1 MKRYKIAFLLLAAS
15 LVLAGG
21 ASGQRKTESA
31 PYGVVEIERFAVA
44 QGVEFPE
51 TDLNE
56 LMNYLALH
64 FNDSRRFDQ
73 VFLSSDTASKEAP
86 ARRAKI
92 TGQVTKYSKGSRAAR
107 YLVGFGAGRTK
118 LVADVKVTDAET
130 GQLLFEKSVD
140 GHVYGGLFGGKTDEA
155 KGELASEIIKT
166 MTKMGYA
173 SQTRKK

>member
-1 MKRYKIAFLLLAAS
+1 MNPIKYLLFALVVTLSFAACANS
-15 LVLAGG
+15 QTQPAPG
-21 ASGQRKTESA
+21 
-31 PYGVVEIERFAVA
+31 PYGIVEIERFAVA

-56 LMNYLALH
+56 LMSYLVLH
-64 FNDSRRFDQ
+64 FNDSRRFDR
-73 VFLSSDTASKEAP
+73 VFLASDAASREAP
-86 ARRAKI
+86 ARRVKI

-118 LVADVKVTDAET
+118 LVANVKVIDAET
-130 GQLLFEKSVD
+130 GQLLFEKNVD
-140 GHVYGGLFGGKTDEA
+140 GHVYGGFFGGKTDEA

-173 SQTRKK
+173 SKTRKK

>member
-1 MKRYKIAFLLLAAS
+1 MNPIKLFLCSLVATFLLALC
-15 LVLAGG
+15 
-21 ASGQRKTESA
+21 ASGQTQAASG
-31 PYGVVEIERFAVA
+31 PYGVVEIEKFSVA

-56 LMNYLALH
+56 LMNYLVLH
-64 FNDSRRFDQ
+64 FNDSRRFDK
-73 VFLSSDTASKEAP
+73 VFLASDTASREAP
-86 ARRAKI
+86 ARRVKI

-118 LVADVKVTDAET
+118 LVADVKVSDAET
-130 GQLLFEKSVD
+130 GQLLFEKNVD
-140 GHVYGGLFGGKTDEA
+140 GHVYGGFFGGKTDEA

-173 SQTRKK
+173 SKTRKK

>member
-1 MKRYKIAFLLLAAS
+1 MKYLKFAILSSALACFFAIC
-15 LVLAGG
+15 
-21 ASGQRKTESA
+21 ASGQTQPPAS
-31 PYGVVEIERFAVA
+31 PYGIVEIERFSVG

-56 LMNYLALH
+56 LMNYLVLH

-73 VFLSSDTASKEAP
+73 VFLSSDAASKQAP
-86 ARRAKI
+86 ARRVKI

-130 GQLLFEKSVD
+130 GQLLFEKNVD
-140 GHVYGGLFGGKTDEA
+140 GHVYGGFFGGKTDEA

-173 SQTRKK
+173 SRTRKK